1 LPQDLTR
8 PDPRFLLARP
18 HFAAQALEGIVRAR
32 EYRAAE
38 AAWAS
43 VSVSDVR
50 DEDGNR
56 ISQLLFGEAF
66 DVLERDGDRAW
77 GACRRDGVVG
87 WIAASALTAGV
98 RAPTHRVAS
107 IGGAL
112 PLNAMVD
119 ASRDTV
125 GDVALMPIGEFAPD
139 LVSVAE
145 SLLGVAHAPGARS
158 DRETDC
164 AGLVQTCLIA
174 CGRAAPRW
182 SDGQAELG
190 HGVSPADLARGDLI
204 IWPHSEG
211 GPGWSGHSALALD
224 AARLIHASGRA
235 GAVVIESVADV
246 DARQRAEGF
255 GAPVFRR
262 IP

>member
-1 LPQDLTR
+1 MPHDLTS

-18 HFAAQALEGIVRAR
+18 DVAAQALEGIVRAPA
-32 EYRAAE
+32 YRATE
-38 AAWAS
+38 TAWAS
-43 VSVSDVR
+43 APVSDVL
-50 DEDGNR
+50 DEDGAR
-56 ISQLLFGEAF
+56 ISQILFGEAF

-87 WIAASALTAGV
+87 WIVASAVISGA

-112 PLNAMVD
+112 PFNALVD
-119 ASRDTV
+119 AGAEAV

-145 SLLGVAHAPGARS
+145 SLLGVAHALGARS

-182 SDGQAELG
+182 ADGQAELG
-190 HGVSPADLARGDLI
+190 HAVAAADLRRNDLI
-204 IWPHSEG
+204 VWPHHEG
-211 GPGWSGHSALALD
+211 GPGWSGHSALMLD
-224 AARLIHASGRA
+224 DARVIHASGRA
-235 GAVVIESVADV
+235 GAVVIERLSDV
-246 DARQRAEGF
+246 DEGQRAEGF
-255 GAPVFRR
+255 DAPVFRR
-262 IP
+262 VS